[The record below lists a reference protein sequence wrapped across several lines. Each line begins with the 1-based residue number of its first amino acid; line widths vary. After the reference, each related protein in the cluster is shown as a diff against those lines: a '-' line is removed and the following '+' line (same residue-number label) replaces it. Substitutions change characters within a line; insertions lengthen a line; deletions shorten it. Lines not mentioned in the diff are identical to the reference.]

1 MPTLTLS
8 FKGRLLSVHH
18 LDERPLTIG
27 RDPDCRVAI
36 DSLAV
41 APRNAEVVPAGTD
54 YLLLALDP
62 DYPVLLNGEQVDQ
75 ATLHHGD
82 SIQVGKHT
90 LSFSVDSLQLAGS
103 GLGMDTPKLESA
115 GLHSGGDTA
124 YLQLQNG
131 PQIGR
136 VILLRR
142 AVTRLSHA
150 GLEGLIV
157 TRAPDG
163 YHLSH
168 LEGQAPFSVDGATL
182 GGDGDALLQDGSL
195 IECEGVR
202 LRFFTAGGRG
212 EETASDG

>member
-1 MPTLTLS
+1 MATLTLT

-41 APRNAEVVPAGTD
+41 APRNAEVMPAGTD

-75 ATLHHGD
+75 AILHHGD
-82 SIQVGKHT
+82 SIQVGKNNT
-90 LSFSVDSLQLAGS
+90 LSFSVDSLQLAGP

-115 GLHSGGDTA
+115 GLHSSGDTA

-142 AVTRLSHA
+142 AITRLSHA
-150 GLEGLIV
+150 GLEDLIV
-157 TRAPDG
+157 TRSPDG

-182 GGDGDALLQDGSL
+182 GGGCAPARRKPDRMRGRAAALLY
-195 IECEGVR
+195 R
-202 LRFFTAGGRG
+202 RWPWRG
-212 EETASDG
+212 DRI